1 MSNILIV
8 SLYGC
13 DIYRDPI
20 NANLFPISN
29 EYFFDYLSE
38 NNFHSGLTKYYLN
51 NLNAYYDI
59 CLNLLVSMSIFSI
72 LYFTFY

>member
-20 NANLFPISN
+20 NANLFPIYN

-38 NNFHSGLTKYYLN
+38 SGLTKYYLN